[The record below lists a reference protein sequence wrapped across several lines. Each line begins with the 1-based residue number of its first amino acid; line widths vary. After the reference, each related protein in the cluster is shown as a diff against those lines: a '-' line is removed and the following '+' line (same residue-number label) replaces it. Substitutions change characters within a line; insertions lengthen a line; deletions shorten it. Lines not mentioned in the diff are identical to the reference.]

1 MDIHKLGRVQS
12 MKVLPEKQ
20 TRAQNSDGQYEPC
33 KSGGKG
39 SKKGHLKSNF
49 AYFSLALNEHLLQT
63 LQSRG

>member
-1 MDIHKLGRVQS
+1 

-39 SKKGHLKSNF
+39 PKRGHLKSNL
-49 AYFSLALNEHLLQT
+49 AYFSLALSEHLYRLYSLEDDHSFSSPT
-63 LQSRG
+63 T